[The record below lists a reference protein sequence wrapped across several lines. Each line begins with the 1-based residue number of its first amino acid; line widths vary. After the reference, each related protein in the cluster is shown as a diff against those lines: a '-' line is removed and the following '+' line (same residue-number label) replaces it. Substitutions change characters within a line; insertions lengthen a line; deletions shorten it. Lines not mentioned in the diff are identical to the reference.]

1 MHLLALDPAATC
13 AHLERFLKES
23 VGCTGLQRVV
33 LGLSGGIDSA
43 LAAALAVRA
52 LGAQNVHAIALP
64 FRASSPAS
72 LADARAVADS
82 LGLTLEL
89 LEISPM
95 VDAFAAALDQPDALR
110 LGNIMARVRMTAIFD
125 RSASLG
131 ALPLGTSNKTEL
143 LL

>member
-64 FRASSPAS
+64 FRA
-72 LADARAVADS
+72 VA
-82 LGLTLEL
+82 G
-89 LEISPM
+89 
-95 VDAFAAALDQPDALR
+95 
-110 LGNIMARVRMTAIFD
+110 
-125 RSASLG
+125 SASG
-131 ALPLGTSNKTEL
+131 IEPSTFEASCSPVL
-143 LL
+143 LDRRRRQ